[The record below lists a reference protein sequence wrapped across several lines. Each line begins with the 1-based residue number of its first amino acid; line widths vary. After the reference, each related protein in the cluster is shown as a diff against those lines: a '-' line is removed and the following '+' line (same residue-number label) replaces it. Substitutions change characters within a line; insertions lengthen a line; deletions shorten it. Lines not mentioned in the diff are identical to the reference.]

1 MQPNILERLQRERER
16 ERENEKAIFLD
27 APGSGDEFKARGE
40 TLPANESLVSG
51 AVAQPADNVGL
62 GSDVWIAARFRT
74 LEEKKKSGEKSLM
87 MLQVVDA
94 GVLLS
99 SHSRVRDRAA

>member
-16 ERENEKAIFLD
+16 EREDEKAIFLD
-27 APGSGDEFKARGE
+27 APESGDEFKARGE

-62 GSDVWIAARFRT
+62 GSDVWIA
-74 LEEKKKSGEKSLM
+74 KNSGEKSLM

-99 SHSRVRDRAA
+99 SHSRV